1 MMIKR
6 KRTLSVIF
14 MLVIFSIRIFAV
26 EFVKK
31 NTKQELCP
39 VPKMVTGT
47 TDNMDKFNDVM
58 SELQAKILKYNKHK
72 RDSNKVWEEYTLE
85 DDNNVQHLKY
95 YIYKG
100 IEEKDDVGILE
111 LILDSKTGKIV
122 KIRYTDFEGK
132 RKDNKPVTYE
142 NGEILEAVKSGLL
155 IGAGVIFVVAIIAL
169 IVVAIAAIP
178 TTSCCC
184 TTGSVLLDL
193 LLGL

>member
-1 MMIKR
+1 MIKR

-72 RDSNKVWEEYTLE
+72 RDANKIWEEYVLE
-85 DDNNVQHLKY
+85 DDNEVQHLKY

-100 IEEKDDVGILE
+100 VDIKEDVGELE
-111 LILDSKTGKIV
+111 LIIDNKTGKIMTV
-122 KIRYTDFEGK
+122 KYTDFTHKGE
-132 RKDNKPVTYE
+132 DDKPVTYVNE
-142 NGEILEAVKSGLL
+142 EIIDAVKTGLL
-155 IGAGVIFVVAIIAL
+155 IGVGAIFIVAIITLILVAIIAT
-169 IVVAIAAIP
+169 P
-178 TTSCCC
+178 TTTCCC
-184 TTGSVLLDL
+184 TTGSALLDI